1 MNVLTKYTID
11 TSFDLDAV
19 KKNTFF
25 VRMCVSSWLR
35 CQEGSLRAE
44 NELYF
49 VNQLTQQ
56 AKERKVFFSFIF
68 FGGVVM
74 TRCCLGAIR
83 L

>member
-1 MNVLTKYTID
+1 MNVLTKY

-19 KKNTFF
+19 KKKTPFF
-25 VRMCVSSWLR
+25 HRISEMCVSSWLR

-68 FGGVVM
+68 FGGV